1 MPATALPQSS
11 SSAGEHVIL
20 YDGVCGLCN
29 RVNQFVLS
37 HDSGSVFDFA
47 SLQSETGRSFVKRFG
62 REPDAL
68 DTFYVVTNYRS
79 GSPALLSRA
88 EAALFIMKTIG
99 APWSWLGAFG
109 ILPKTVLNWS
119 YDIVAR
125 NRYRVFGRYDSCP
138 LPGPD
143 QRRRF
148 IDI

>member
-11 SSAGEHVIL
+11 SSASEHVIL

-47 SLQSETGRSFVKRFG
+47 SLQSETGRSLVKRFG
-62 REPDAL
+62 REPDDL

-79 GSPALLSRA
+79 GSSTLLSK
-88 EAALFIMKTIG
+88 AAAAVFITKALG
-99 APWSWLGAFG
+99 APWSWLGVFG
-109 ILPKTVLNWS
+109 IFPKGLLNWS
-119 YDIVAR
+119 YDIIAR
-125 NRYRVFGRYDSCP
+125 NRYRLFGRYDSCP
-138 LPGPD
+138 IPGPD
-143 QRRRF
+143 ERSRF